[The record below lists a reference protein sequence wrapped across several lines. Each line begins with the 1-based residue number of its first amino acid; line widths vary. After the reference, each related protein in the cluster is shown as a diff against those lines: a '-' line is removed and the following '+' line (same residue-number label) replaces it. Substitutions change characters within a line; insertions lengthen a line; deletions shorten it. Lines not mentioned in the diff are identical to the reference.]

1 MEVFLIPCLIL
12 IGVFLKLYLWGPGKG
27 STVCKA
33 AATFVSV
40 CVSFFGALRF
50 GGWAWIVFAAVFLCM
65 AADIWIQYS
74 LIPGV
79 LVFLSAHIFYI
90 TWIVL
95 SGGMLGWNLLLSC
108 VVCGCL
114 LWLYR
119 RHLKSFGVQSIGLS
133 IYLLILL
140 CMVSTAISLPF
151 AVNSLG
157 AWIVLSGALLF
168 VSSDLILGASI
179 VTGGKSGWKD
189 KAIMLLYEPAV
200 FLLALSPFY
209 I

>member
-1 MEVFLIPCLIL
+1 MSYSDRRIFKIIFMGAGQREHCLQGGGHICFR
-12 IGVFLKLYLWGPGKG
+12 V
-27 STVCKA
+27 
-33 AATFVSV
+33 
-40 CVSFFGALRF
+40 VSFFGPLRF

-119 RHLKSFGVQSIGLS
+119 RHLKSFGAQSIGLS

-179 VTGGKSGWKD
+179 VTGRKSGWKD